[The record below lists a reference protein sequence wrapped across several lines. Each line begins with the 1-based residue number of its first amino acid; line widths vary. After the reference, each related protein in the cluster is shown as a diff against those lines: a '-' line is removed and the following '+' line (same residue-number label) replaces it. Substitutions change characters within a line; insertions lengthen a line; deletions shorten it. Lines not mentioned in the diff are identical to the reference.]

1 MENAKK
7 SKKKYTLFTMNKNVT
22 VKKLWEG
29 CMLSAI
35 DYAVGIAEYPEL
47 AYEQS

>member
-1 MENAKK
+1 MPRNRKE
-7 SKKKYTLFTMNKNVT
+7 KYTLFTMNKNVT

-29 CMLSAI
+29 CMISAI